1 MCKALNM
8 STAVTP
14 QLQSSNHP
22 LIHTPAYPEFITI
35 PGHVRKNRLVLYIGN
50 AVIGYLPSGQMLSGQ
65 KPSGY
70 MPSGHL
76 PSPEVAKR
84 TFAHPD

>member
-1 MCKALNM
+1 MPMVLLY
-8 STAVTP
+8 STSVHHT
-14 QLQSSNHP
+14 LLVCIP
-22 LIHTPAYPEFITI
+22 L
-35 PGHVRKNRLVLYIGN
+35 K
-50 AVIGYLPSGQMLSGQ
+50 VIGYLPSGQMLSGQ